1 MLTAAVLWWP
11 MTGTLRN
18 SLRTS
23 SLGKLSCLTRR
34 NSLGMEQDGST
45 SSLTIFKILGCW
57 LLRLCLNIFSPDKPR
72 VGGSDS
78 YREPDKVFCGPE
90 YLAEGTFS
98 GLAAAR
104 VGSVLSKLCRPFL
117 SNLRVGFLET
127 LLGHGLALLLM
138 FPFWVYGVKLTELQC
153 QGVIKQIVYI
163 MHSQAFILLPKSTRI

>member
-1 MLTAAVLWWP
+1 MPYKEKQFRNGAGWQYLLLNHIQNTGVLIA
-11 MTGTLRN
+11 
-18 SLRTS
+18 
-23 SLGKLSCLTRR
+23 
-34 NSLGMEQDGST
+34 E
-45 SSLTIFKILGCW
+45 
-57 LLRLCLNIFSPDKPR
+57 RLCLNIFSPDKPR

-78 YREPDKVFCGPE
+78 YREPNKVFGGPE

-127 LLGHGLALLLM
+127 LRGHGLALLLM

-153 QGVIKQIVYI
+153 QGVIEQIVYI
-163 MHSQAFILLPKSTRI
+163 VHSQAFILLPKLTRI